1 MNDKKLVRAYV
12 RIYGIVQGVFF
23 RANTRR
29 VAKRLGLTGY
39 VRNMSDGSVEAVFEG
54 EGDKVRQAIE
64 WCRHGPPLARVER
77 VDVRYEPYR
86 GEYDDFYILY

>member
-1 MNDKKLVRAYV
+1 MGELVRAYV

-29 VAKRLGLTGY
+29 VAKRLGLKGY
-39 VRNMSDGSVEAVFEG
+39 VRNLPDGSVEAVFEG
-54 EGDKVRQAIE
+54 ERDKVEKAIE
-64 WCRHGPPLARVER
+64 WCRRGPPLARVER
-77 VDVRYEPYR
+77 VEVKYEEYR